1 MSLILL
7 FMISLLPIQHGSIV
21 RYTCK
26 AIYYES
32 YKSSP
37 AYLHFPNLAIY
48 TFPYENSRPW
58 VQVVV
63 FFHLWC
69 SDAAESRIY
78 FIL

>member
-21 RYTCK
+21 KYTCK

-37 AYLHFPNLAIY
+37 AYLHFPNLATVNVEIAAN
-48 TFPYENSRPW
+48 PGRIGCSG
-58 VQVVV
+58 QV
-63 FFHLWC
+63 
-69 SDAAESRIY
+69 DA
-78 FIL
+78 